1 MTLLELLWP
10 HVQLTVTCSERRHFF
25 SSTLSF
31 IASNLCHKCI
41 SKNIK
46 TTIEIFSVF
55 QKIQLTQIGISF
67 HRFNKY
73 FQRQSYY
80 NSIVGNSLFRL
91 QKFIENI
98 LAPKIASSTVQV
110 ILCQMH
116 SFLHQLTQ
124 NMTTDCSFNYELSLR
139 KLQVKYMLSTS
150 NFSEC
155 HRNNLMYRI
164 CT

>member
-10 HVQLTVTCSERRHFF
+10 YVQLTVTCSERRHFS

-31 IASNLCHKCI
+31 VASNLCHKCI

-73 FQRQSYY
+73 FYRQSYY

-124 NMTTDCSFNYELSLR
+124 NMMTTCG
-139 KLQVKYMLSTS
+139 
-150 NFSEC
+150 FSGKK
-155 HRNNLMYRI
+155 NGDVLN
-164 CT
+164 